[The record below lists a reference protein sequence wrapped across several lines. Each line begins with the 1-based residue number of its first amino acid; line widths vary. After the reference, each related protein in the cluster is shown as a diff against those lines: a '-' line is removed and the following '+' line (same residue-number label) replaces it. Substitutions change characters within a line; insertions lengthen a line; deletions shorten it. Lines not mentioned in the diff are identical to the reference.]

1 VNTGEFSLFT
11 PLLAL
16 GFGLLSFLSPCCLP
30 LLPAYLGMIAGSAG
44 AARGDRG
51 RWTLL
56 WNGLAFVA
64 GLSIVFALLG
74 ASASALGLLLLEQ
87 RLLLIQLGGLLIV
100 LFGLQMLGIL
110 RLGWLARTYL
120 HLDPERF
127 AARGGLA
134 GAFLVGAAFSI
145 GWTPC
150 IGLFLGSL
158 LTLAAQEQTVG
169 AGTVLLLF
177 YGLGLG
183 IPFVVAGLAADRALH
198 WSRGLRMHL
207 GLIERLNQGQGGIY
221 MEGRLKDGMDSSAV
235 AVGFGLENGLAA
247 AFDFIRPSS
256 QAAEERA
263 HMLANAGPGAEAGI
277 GGHFGTDPAP
287 DVLTGPNLL
296 HLLWC
301 VSDSKID
308 VTEPRAGGR
317 QRTRCLDS

>member
-1 VNTGEFSLFT
+1 MNTGEFSLFT
-11 PLLAL
+11 PLLAV

-44 AARGDRG
+44 SARDGKR

-100 LFGLQMLGIL
+100 LFGLQMLGVV
-110 RLGWLARTYL
+110 RLGWLARNYL
-120 HLDPERF
+120 HVDPERF
-127 AARGGLA
+127 AARGGFA

-158 LTLAAQEQTVG
+158 LGLAAQEQTV
-169 AGTVLLLF
+169 AEGTLLLLF

-183 IPFVVAGLAADRALH
+183 IPFVVAGLAADRALR
-198 WSRGLRMHL
+198 WSRGLRTHL
-207 GLIERLNQGQGGIY
+207 RLIERAGGVLLVAMGILLFTGQLTLINIWAI
-221 MEGRLKDGMDSSAV
+221 RT
-235 AVGFGLENGLAA
+235 FGLGLA
-247 AFDFIRPSS
+247 
-256 QAAEERA
+256 
-263 HMLANAGPGAEAGI
+263 L
-277 GGHFGTDPAP
+277 
-287 DVLTGPNLL
+287 
-296 HLLWC
+296 
-301 VSDSKID
+301 
-308 VTEPRAGGR
+308 
-317 QRTRCLDS
+317 